1 MAVAIIDS
9 EVWLAAMAT
18 IEDARDA
25 GEYIPPLGTD
35 AYRQEVAEVVLL
47 LVERLRLPID
57 QNGRLGTPAFTWP
70 RG

>member
-1 MAVAIIDS
+1 MAVAIIDP
-9 EVWLAAMAT
+9 EVWLAALVT

-25 GEYIPPLGTD
+25 GEHIPPLGTE

-57 QNGRLGTPAFTWP
+57 QRGRLGTVREVGP
-70 RG
+70 GG